1 MGARLVF
8 KKGTLQY
15 PDMSPR
21 RGLPTQPASPGPFIE
36 EARLS
41 REVDVCVFL
50 ATDMVVVT
58 IIRAVHSENT
68 DRYKTT
74 L

>member
-1 MGARLVF
+1 
-8 KKGTLQY
+8 
-15 PDMSPR
+15 MSR
-21 RGLPTQPASPGPFIE
+21 HRGLPSQPASPGPFIE
-36 EARLS
+36 EVRLS

-50 ATDMVVVT
+50 ATDMLVVT
-58 IIRAVHSENT
+58 IIRAVHSETT